1 MDELIK
7 WQQNPN
13 KKPLILQ
20 GVRQCGKTYLLNE
33 FGSNNYDDVFYCNF
47 DDDKTLANYFEA
59 NLNPH
64 RIIKD
69 LSVLRNK
76 DIKPHTTLI
85 IFDEVQTCGNA
96 ISSLKYFCEKAPE
109 YHIIAAGSLLGVAI
123 PKGTS
128 FPVGKVEFLTL
139 FPMNFYE
146 FLLAQNA
153 KLAEHLKESG
163 FNDDVYVKFKTQL
176 EELYHDFL
184 IVGGMPEVVQSW
196 IDNKSIESVEKIQSI
211 IIKGYENDFAKHAT
225 TAQFPKL
232 SAIWD
237 AIPSQLAKENRKFI
251 FSQIKKSWR
260 AKDLED
266 ALEWLIKAGLV
277 YKIEKSYSKDD
288 IKDAFRMIESL
299 IPKYKEYLVQAIEE
313 VPVVEEV
320 AVIETQPEPVAE
332 EVAVIETQPEPVTEE
347 VAVIEAQPEPVAEEV
362 AVIETQPEPV
372 TEEVAVIEAQP
383 EPVAEEVVV
392 IETQPEPAV
401 EEQPTIMV
409 DEIMEAIEIQPEPVV
424 AEEPMFIEPMMEEA
438 EVVAEQKDTANHKEI
453 IYNVSST
460 NEEDSFHF
468 EIATQET
475 MRLLEQLK
483 EGKDTSEFANVSP
496 VGNDLELITGDT
508 EYLLF
513 KKMPNNH
520 NFVLLNGRIAEIDKF
535 FYQTGNG
542 RSSSRNKS
550 FFYTGCL

>member
-1 MDELIK
+1 MQRLLMSELVK
-7 WQQNPN
+7 WQHNPK

-33 FGSNNYDDVFYCNF
+33 FALNNYDDVFYCNF

-85 IFDEVQTCGNA
+85 IFDEVQSCGNA

-153 KLAEHLKESG
+153 MLAEHLKESG
-163 FNDDVYVKFKTQL
+163 FNDDVYIKFKIQL

-211 IIKGYENDFAKHAT
+211 IIRGYENDFAKHAT

-232 SAIWD
+232 SAIWN

-277 YKIEKSYSKDD
+277 YKIENIEKPFFPISAYANHTYFKLYMCDVGLLRRVANLPASVILDKSNNYREFKGAMAENFVCCELKR
-288 IKDAFRMIESL
+288 IYE
-299 IPKYKEYLVQAIEE
+299 KEIYYW
-313 VPVVEEV
+313 
-320 AVIETQPEPVAE
+320 TAE
-332 EVAVIETQPEPVTEE
+332 GSGK
-347 VAVIEAQPEPVAEEV
+347 
-362 AVIETQPEPV
+362 
-372 TEEVAVIEAQP
+372 
-383 EPVAEEVVV
+383 
-392 IETQPEPAV
+392 
-401 EEQPTIMV
+401 
-409 DEIMEAIEIQPEPVV
+409 
-424 AEEPMFIEPMMEEA
+424 A
-438 EVVAEQKDTANHKEI
+438 EVDFIVQDDNLIVPIEVKAGTATRARSLSQYCNKFNPEKSVLTSMDSGKENI
-453 IYNVSST
+453 LPLYA
-460 NEEDSFHF
+460 FW
-468 EIATQET
+468 
-475 MRLLEQLK
+475 
-483 EGKDTSEFANVSP
+483 
-496 VGNDLELITGDT
+496 
-508 EYLLF
+508 
-513 KKMPNNH
+513 
-520 NFVLLNGRIAEIDKF
+520 NFREWLNK
-535 FYQTGNG
+535 Q
-542 RSSSRNKS
+542 
-550 FFYTGCL
+550 